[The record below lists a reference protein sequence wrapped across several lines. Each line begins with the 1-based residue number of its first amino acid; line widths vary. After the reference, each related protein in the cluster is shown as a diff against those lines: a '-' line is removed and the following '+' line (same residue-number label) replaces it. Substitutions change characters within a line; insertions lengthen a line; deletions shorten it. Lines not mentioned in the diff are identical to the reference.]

1 MLYSTRHPSPN
12 LSVSNAFQSVLSVF
26 ICGSKF
32 PFARQAKAYRT
43 FWRPSVS
50 ELDEAWALALAEA
63 EQRARSAG
71 RSELAEYLTLRNST
85 DLLRSAGIEWLVSTF
100 TTLAGEANRRG
111 ASLQI
116 ATQDAHRFRI
126 GSSTMVGCL
135 LTLSNGVRQL
145 FIEAG
150 WPRTPRDGI
159 VKGGGLACAN
169 IRHLGIS
176 AANEELLLAKSNSG
190 GPNWISSGKHTA
202 RTVVLEADLR
212 RHLAILLDLRAPRR

>member
-1 MLYSTRHPSPN
+1 M
-12 LSVSNAFQSVLSVF
+12 
-26 ICGSKF
+26 
-32 PFARQAKAYRT
+32 
-43 FWRPSVS
+43 S
-50 ELDEAWALALAEA
+50 ELDEAWAVALAEA
-63 EQRARSAG
+63 ERRARLAG
-71 RSELAEYLTLRNST
+71 RSEIAEYLKLRNSN

-126 GSSTMVGCL
+126 GNSTMVGCL

-150 WPRTPRDGI
+150 WPRTPRDGF
-159 VKGGGLACAN
+159 VKGGGLACAM

-176 AANEELLLAKSNSG
+176 SANEELLLAKSNSG
-190 GPNWISSGKHTA
+190 GPNWLSSGKSSA
-202 RTVVLEADLR
+202 RSVVLEADLR
-212 RHLAILLDLRAPRR
+212 RHLAILLDLRSPKH